1 VWRLDFFFTLDYN
14 ARAVFLGTFIT
25 ERKEGAMFIRTD
37 SPSSVKTALSG
48 ARQLVDLLASADI
61 IVNGERPWD
70 IQVHDGRFYGRVFA
84 NPALA
89 LGESYVDGWWDCGQ
103 LDEFFYRVL
112 NARLDRK
119 VRPGVK
125 LTVQKLLAQL
135 FNQQT
140 RRGSKKIA
148 TEHYDL
154 SIDLYTAF
162 LDPYNQYTCGY
173 FKDTDDLNKAQEQ
186 KLDLICR
193 KLNISPS
200 DHVLDIG
207 CGWGGFA
214 KFAAE
219 HYGCR
224 VTGVTISREQQK
236 YALEFCKGLPVEI
249 LLLDYRDL
257 DVPEHHLRYDKILI
271 CGMIEHVGYKNYRRI
286 MRIVSHCLK
295 EDGLFLL
302 HTIGGNVSS
311 PVNQNIWM
319 EKYIFPNSAVPSLRQ
334 LSEAFEG
341 LFVVE
346 DLHNFSA
353 YYEKTL
359 LKWWEN
365 FQSNW
370 HTIASQFGDRF
381 FRMWKYYL
389 LSCAGAFRA
398 RSNQLWQ
405 IVLSKYGVPGGY
417 QSIR

>member
-1 VWRLDFFFTLDYN
+1 MFLKLGS
-14 ARAVFLGTFIT
+14 AR
-25 ERKEGAMFIRTD
+25 
-37 SPSSVKTALSG
+37 PSGSLSG
-48 ARQLVDLLASADI
+48 AAKQIESLLAQADVWI
-61 IVNGERPWD
+61 NGDRPWD
-70 IQVHDGRFYGRVFA
+70 IQVLDTRFYNRVLA

-89 LGESYVDGWWDCGQ
+89 FGESYVDGWWECAQ
-103 LDEFFYRVL
+103 LDELFHRIL
-112 NARLDRK
+112 RARLDQK
-119 VRPGVK
+119 VRPGFK
-125 LTVQKLLAQL
+125 LAFHKLMAQL

-148 TEHYDL
+148 TKHYDM
-154 SIDLYTAF
+154 SVELYEAF

-193 KLNISPS
+193 KLQVSPN

-214 KFAAE
+214 RFAAE
-219 HYGCR
+219 RYGCR
-224 VTGVTISREQQK
+224 VTGITISKEQLE
-236 YALEFCKGLPVEI
+236 YARKFCKGLPVEI
-249 LLLDYRDL
+249 LFRDYRDL
-257 DVPEHHLRYDKILI
+257 ETAEHRRKYDKILI
-271 CGMIEHVGYKNYRRI
+271 CGMIEHVGYKNYTRI

-295 EDGLFLL
+295 DDGLFLL
-302 HTIGGNVSS
+302 HTIGSDDTTPINR
-311 PVNQNIWM
+311 NLWL

-359 LKWWEN
+359 LGWWKN
-365 FQSNW
+365 FQNNW
-370 HTIASQFGDRF
+370 NKIAPAFGERF
-381 FRMWKYYL
+381 YRMWKYYL

-405 IVLSKYGVPGGY
+405 FVLSKYGVPGGY
-417 QSIR
+417 HSIR